1 MYVLYYISFSK
12 KKCSIL
18 HLKTI
23 YSLLKRKIHLVYK
36 VYSIMPLKKVFFF
49 SLFHKINQ
57 HHSRFQLCSVLHIIA
72 NIYNFFIFLC
82 VFPF

>member
-12 KKCSIL
+12 KCSIL

-23 YSLLKRKIHLVYK
+23 CFSSEEKNTPSLQGIFYYASQTL
-36 VYSIMPLKKVFFF
+36 FFF